1 MSKLFIIDNKSFD
14 CSSGTVDPQG
24 ILIKEFEFKYQ
35 PPSVSVLKHF
45 IVGDRTSF
53 IEFNTRAGKKLF

>member
-1 MSKLFIIDNKSFD
+1 MPKLFIIDNKCVD

-35 PPSVSVLKHF
+35 PPSMSVLKYF
-45 IVGDRTSF
+45 VVGDRTSF
-53 IEFNTRAGKKLF
+53 IEFNTRA